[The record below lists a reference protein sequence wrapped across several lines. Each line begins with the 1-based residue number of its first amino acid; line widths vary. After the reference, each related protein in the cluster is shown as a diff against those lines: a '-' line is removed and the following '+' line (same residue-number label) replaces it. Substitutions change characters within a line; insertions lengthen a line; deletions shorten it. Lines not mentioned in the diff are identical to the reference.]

1 MPDFVFYI
9 LVRSSD
15 NISAYI
21 QENEDPGLLKMDAFY
36 YISRLI
42 FYFGFMGSW
51 LSWNEGSLILEL
63 ITYLSYKFLV
73 VFH

>member
-1 MPDFVFYI
+1 LPDFVFYI

-21 QENEDPGLLKMDAFY
+21 QENEDPGLLKMPS
-36 YISRLI
+36 ISRLI